1 GEVIIGAEVQT
12 LDAILDRI
20 ARAQNDD
27 RLIEAAAAPLPQEL
41 QPFAVRE
48 AEIEHD
54 GVEARLAERVACRG
68 AGGGERDAVTGLR
81 EPLLEQEP
89 ELAIVLDDQDFHIG
103 FRLRP
108 HTAGRSRSEGQV
120 SGTS

>member
-1 GEVIIGAEVQT
+1 LFPYTTLFRSEHRILDARLPAQERAQTRQQLLQAEGLGEVIIGAEVQT

-41 QPFAVRE
+41 QPVAVRE

-68 AGGGERDAVTGLR
+68 AGGAGVT
-81 EPLLEQEP
+81 P
-89 ELAIVLDDQDFHIG
+89 
-103 FRLRP
+103 
-108 HTAGRSRSEGQV
+108 
-120 SGTS
+120 